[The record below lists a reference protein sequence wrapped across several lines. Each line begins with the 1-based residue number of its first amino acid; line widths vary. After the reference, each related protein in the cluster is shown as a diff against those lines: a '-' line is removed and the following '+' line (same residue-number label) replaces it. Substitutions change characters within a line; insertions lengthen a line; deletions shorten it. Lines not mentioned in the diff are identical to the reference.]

1 MELNE
6 AHESEQATRKDRRDK
21 AKEETTTNQPII
33 NIKGLSSRVS
43 PVVTPFD
50 RPFRAPPLF
59 FVSLVRLFATVTATL
74 ICGSRT
80 IRWLRR

>member
-6 AHESEQATRKDRRDK
+6 AHESEQAMRKDRRDK
-21 AKEETTTNQPII
+21 AKEVTTTNQPII
-33 NIKGLSSRVS
+33 IEGLPSHVS